1 MSDPVMAG
9 PMVVGLLV
17 LVTGL
22 VSINLLVGIV
32 LWWRHSGLA
41 DRVTKLEVH
50 YQHHLS
56 RKEVQQVFERLASL
70 EGQLDNTN
78 EMLKTVQKHLLET
91 D

>member
-1 MSDPVMAG
+1 MNDAVMAG

-17 LVTGL
+17 LVAGL

-56 RKEVQQVFERLASL
+56 RQEVQRVFERLATL
-70 EGQLDNTN
+70 EVQLEATN
-78 EMLKTVQKHLLET
+78 EMLMTVQTHLLEN

>member
-50 YQHHLS
+50 NEH
-56 RKEVQQVFERLASL
+56 RITRDEVQKVFERLATL
-70 EGQLDNTN
+70 EGKTDTTN
-78 EMLKTVQKHLLET
+78 ELLKTVQEHLLENE
-91 D
+91 

>member
-17 LVTGL
+17 LVAGL

-41 DRVTKLEVH
+41 DRVTKLEVN

-56 RKEVQQVFERLASL
+56 RQEVQRVFERLVTL
-70 EGQLDNTN
+70 EVQLETTN
-78 EMLKTVQKHLLET
+78 EMLMTVQTHLLEK